1 MPRRTAKSVKSSCNG
16 VGLPGIWNDSGRY
29 PTRQYFLRIFAGGDE
44 AWARCAA
51 GNQAGGNR
59 DGARS
64 RNGNTARPEF
74 IGSIAGTILSG
85 NASEAI
91 RS

>member
-1 MPRRTAKSVKSSCNG
+1 MLRRTPKSVKSSCSI
-16 VGLPGIWNDSGRY
+16 GLPGIWNDSGRY
-29 PTRQYFLRIFAGGDE
+29 PTRQYFLLIFAGGDE
-44 AWARCAA
+44 PRARCAA

-64 RNGNTARPEF
+64 RNGNTVRPEF
-74 IGSIAGTILSG
+74 IGSIAGTILNG
-85 NASEAI
+85 YASEAI